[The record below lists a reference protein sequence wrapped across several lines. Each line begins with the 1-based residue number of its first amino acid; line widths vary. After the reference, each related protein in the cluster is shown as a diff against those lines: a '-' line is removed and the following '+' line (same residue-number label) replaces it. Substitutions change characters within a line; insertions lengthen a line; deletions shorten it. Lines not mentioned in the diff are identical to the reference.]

1 MQTIADITKL
11 SAISAFL
18 SKIWGYDMRI
28 FTSSTYEDL
37 KNERRAAID
46 TIKRIGQV
54 IAMEDFF
61 ASNHPP
67 KDVCLK
73 YLQDCDAVV
82 IILGFR
88 YGSVDGIEGISLT
101 EIEYNTVKSLGMP
114 VFVFQK
120 RQTDGCWRP
129 EETDSE
135 KSKKLLAFKSRLD
148 DERFRKTFSTPQEL
162 ATEIF
167 GAIRQYEIENGEIG
181 VFPPLNWVN

>member
-1 MQTIADITKL
+1 MQTIADISKL
-11 SAISAFL
+11 SAISVFL
-18 SKIWGYDMRI
+18 SKIWSYDMRI

-67 KDVCLK
+67 KDVCLR

-82 IILGFR
+82 LILGFR

-101 EIEYNTVKSLGMP
+101 EIEYNTAKSLGMP

-120 RQTDGCWRP
+120 RQTDGY
-129 EETDSE
+129 S
-135 KSKKLLAFKSRLD
+135 
-148 DERFRKTFSTPQEL
+148 
-162 ATEIF
+162 
-167 GAIRQYEIENGEIG
+167 
-181 VFPPLNWVN
+181 